1 MSIARAVDRD
11 RYPHIHQFY
20 MGAADRDTRGG
31 RAVVEIVLVNPALL
45 RDDVL
50 VECERTL
57 VEIQTLT
64 GRRAVDLLSA
74 MDFFFNA
81 QADPSIEKFDDVR
94 RRIYNDPDYPIAEHL
109 IYALPYGIERKRTI
123 VGLATQGT
131 RKARRVLDVGIGPG
145 VIMQA
150 LMAAMPGT
158 EMHGLDVSASCAS
171 YAQLLLRSGCRIAV
185 GDIREVTNIGDD
197 YDLVVASEVIEHV
210 EDPAAALVAIHG
222 RMRIGGRLVAGVPTN
237 FPMAMHLFNFDGV
250 DHVLRVFRSAGF
262 SLLKAQVYPLFAES
276 VDVSML
282 LEAFRH

>member
-1 MSIARAVDRD
+1 
-11 RYPHIHQFY
+11 
-20 MGAADRDTRGG
+20 MGAADRNTRGG
-31 RAVVEIVLVNPALL
+31 RAVVEIVLVNPDLL

-57 VEIQTLT
+57 VDIQTLT
-64 GRRAVDLLSA
+64 GRGAVDLLSA

-94 RRIYNDPDYPIAEHL
+94 RRIYNDPDYPVAEHL

-123 VGLATQGT
+123 VGLATQGA
-131 RKARRVLDVGIGPG
+131 REARRVLDVGIGPG
-145 VIMQA
+145 EIMRA

-171 YAQLLLRSGCRIAV
+171 YAGLLLRNSGCRIAV
-185 GDIREVTNIGDD
+185 GDIREVTDIGDD

-210 EDPAAALVAIHG
+210 EDPTAALAAIHG

-250 DHVLRVFRSAGF
+250 DHALRVFRSAGF
-262 SLLKAQVYPLFAES
+262 SLLKAQVYPLFDES
-276 VDVSML
+276 VDVSLL
-282 LEAFRH
+282 LEALDRAEPLAPVTHDYHSTR